1 MTVAVALLLGSL
13 IVATWGH
20 RPLLFLLRSNR
31 DPRMS
36 IVLWLVVLVSV
47 FTTSITGVVLL
58 GLPGHGGVAAALEH
72 LHDCWATLHHGAS
85 PELEVAAAFLGAMS
99 LFAVAGRL
107 AWVGVRQTR
116 IRQAR
121 RERHR
126 FLVTVAAADHA
137 DGTNV
142 VWLDHPNSM
151 AFSVAGR
158 PGFVAVSQGTRDLL
172 RPSSLAATLAHEQA
186 HLRGR
191 HHLLLDIVDAAA
203 AAVPVAPLFRA
214 APGAM
219 RELVELAAD
228 VAAVRRCGATA
239 VADALRLLSA
249 APRTGGLGMGTT
261 AAGRRLTYLQ
271 RRPIHSGSA
280 GRSVRCTVAGLIA
293 ATVPAVLGL
302 LLFTGVACSLG

>member
-13 IVATWGH
+13 IVATCGH
-20 RPLLFLLRSNR
+20 RPMLFLLRSNW
-31 DPRMS
+31 DPRIG
-36 IVLWLVVLVSV
+36 IVLWLVVLASV
-47 FTTSITGVVLL
+47 FVTSITGVVLL
-58 GLPGHGGVAAALEH
+58 GLPGHGGLAAALEY
-72 LHDCWATLHHGAS
+72 LHDCWATLHHGAL
-85 PELEVAAAFLGAMS
+85 PELEVAAAFMGAIS

-107 AWVGVRQTR
+107 AWVGVQQTR
-116 IRQAR
+116 IRHAR

-126 FLVTVAAADHA
+126 FLVTVAAADDA

-142 VWLDHPNSM
+142 VWLDHPNPM

-158 PGFVAVSQGTRDLL
+158 PGFVAVSRGTRDLL

-228 VAAVRRCGATA
+228 VAAVRRCGAH
-239 VADALRLLSA
+239 
-249 APRTGGLGMGTT
+249 
-261 AAGRRLTYLQ
+261 GR
-271 RRPIHSGSA
+271 G
-280 GRSVRCTVAGLIA
+280 
-293 ATVPAVLGL
+293 
-302 LLFTGVACSLG
+302 